1 MAPFF
6 RATAVVKTFG
16 GVTALNR
23 LDLSV
28 ERTAIFSLIGPNGAG
43 KSTFFNAVTGF
54 DPPDSGSIDFNGTN
68 LVGRSPEF
76 IARTGIGRTYQNIRL
91 FNAMTALENVLVG
104 MHSRLRTGP
113 LGAIV
118 RSPRAR
124 REELEAVDRALELLD
139 FIGLRGRENEQARNL
154 AYGDQRRLEI
164 ARALALEPQL
174 LLLDE
179 PTAGMGP
186 SETDAMSRIVM
197 RLRDEQRLTVLLVEH
212 DMSVVMGI
220 SDVVAVLDYG
230 VKIAEGPPA
239 AIQKDPK
246 VLEAYLGGAV

>member
-179 PTAGMGP
+179 PTAGMMP

>member
-113 LGAIV
+113 LGAII

-139 FIGLRGRENEQARNL
+139 FIGLRGRENEHARNL
-154 AYGDQRRLEI
+154 AYGDQRRLDI

-186 SETDAMSRIVM
+186 SETDAMSRIVI

-239 AIQKDPK
+239 AIQK
-246 VLEAYLGGAV
+246 